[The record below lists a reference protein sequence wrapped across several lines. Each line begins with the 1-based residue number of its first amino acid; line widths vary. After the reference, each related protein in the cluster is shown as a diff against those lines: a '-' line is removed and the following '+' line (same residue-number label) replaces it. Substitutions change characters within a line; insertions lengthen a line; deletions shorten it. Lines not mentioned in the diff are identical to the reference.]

1 MLLELLLPSV
11 DGYLALQV
19 TLTAGTHH
27 SKETRAER
35 KELLGSTIRT
45 KPRTRPSG
53 GDFLTTELSRH
64 HDANYNPIAY

>member
-1 MLLELLLPSV
+1 MLLKQLLGSV

-45 KPRTRPSG
+45 KPRT
-53 GDFLTTELSRH
+53 LTQRGRLP
-64 HDANYNPIAY
+64 DN